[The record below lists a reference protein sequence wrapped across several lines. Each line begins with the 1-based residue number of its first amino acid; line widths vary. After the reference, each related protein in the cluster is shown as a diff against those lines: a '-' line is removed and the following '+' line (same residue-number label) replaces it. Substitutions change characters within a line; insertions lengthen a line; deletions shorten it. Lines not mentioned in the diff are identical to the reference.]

1 MNIFTNDYRT
11 GEGMKT
17 AGMPPIMYG
26 TAWKKEKTQELVEL
40 AIRSGFRGVDTAC
53 QPKHYYEPGVGAA
66 LQALYNSNTVSRE
79 EIFLQTKFT
88 SLDGQDP
95 LKIPYDKTADLA
107 DQVRQSFQTSL
118 KNLHTTYIDSLV
130 MHSPMR
136 TIPDTIKVWRVFEEI
151 FKTGAVKRLGLS
163 NTYDINVLRA
173 VYEAAE
179 IKPSV
184 LQNRFY
190 AQSGYDVQ
198 IREFCRS
205 NAIQYQSFWTL
216 TANPGIINRSYQ
228 MYVIC

>member
-1 MNIFTNDYRT
+1 
-11 GEGMKT
+11 
-17 AGMPPIMYG
+17 MPAIMYG
-26 TAWKKEKTQELVEL
+26 TAWKKERTQELVEL
-40 AIRSGFRGVDTAC
+40 AVKSGFRGIDTAC

-66 LQALYNSNTVSRE
+66 LSALYNSNIISRE

-95 LKIPYDKTADLA
+95 QKIPYDKTADLA

-118 KNLHTTYIDSLV
+118 KNLQTTYIDSLV

-136 TIPDTIKVWRVFEEI
+136 TIADTIKVWRVFEEI
-151 FKTGAVKRLGLS
+151 YRTGAVKRLGLS
-163 NTYDINVLRA
+163 NTYDLHVLQS

-190 AQSGYDVQ
+190 SQSGYDVK

-205 NAIQYQSFWTL
+205 NNIQYQSFWTL
-216 TANPGIINRSYQ
+216 TANPKIVSR
-228 MYVIC
+228 